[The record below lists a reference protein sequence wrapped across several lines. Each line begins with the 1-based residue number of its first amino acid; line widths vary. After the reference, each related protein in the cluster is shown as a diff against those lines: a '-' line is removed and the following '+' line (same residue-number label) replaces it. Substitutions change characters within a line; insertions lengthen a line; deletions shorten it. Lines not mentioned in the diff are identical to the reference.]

1 MVYRVTFNTC
11 KHMGQEPDFTKT
23 WWCNLQHDDPTKVH
37 FDCDCKNCPDFEP
50 IVVESESFISLG
62 TEPFTPVRTKND

>member
-1 MVYRVTFNTC
+1 MTYKVTFDTC
-11 KHMGQEPDFTKT
+11 KHLGQEPDFTQT

-50 IVVESESFISLG
+50 IVVESESFTSASTL
-62 TEPFTPVRTKND
+62 EYEKD